1 VEQVASGNPEAVAVT
16 RVTPNPYDASCP
28 SRGTLDRLGNKW
40 SLLIVNLLRDRTM
53 RFAELQREIEGISQK
68 MLTQT
73 LRGLERDGLAER
85 TVYAEVPPRVEY
97 RLTSMG
103 QTLVGPISSVVKW
116 TASHLDEIEA
126 AQSRYDRAQAAR

>member
-1 VEQVASGNPEAVAVT
+1 M
-16 RVTPNPYDASCP
+16 TPNPYDASCP
-28 SRGTLDRLGNKW
+28 SRGTLHRLGDKW

-53 RFAELQREIEGISQK
+53 RFAELQRRIEGVSQK

-73 LRGLERDGLAER
+73 LRGLERDGLVER
-85 TVYAEVPPRVEY
+85 KVYPEVPPRVEY

-103 QTLVGPISSVVKW
+103 RSLVGPVSSVVKW
-116 TASHLDEIEA
+116 TTRHLGEIEA

>member
-1 VEQVASGNPEAVAVT
+1 
-16 RVTPNPYDASCP
+16 
-28 SRGTLDRLGNKW
+28 
-40 SLLIVNLLRDRTM
+40 M

-73 LRGLERDGLAER
+73 LRGLERDGLAKR

-103 QTLVGPISSVVKW
+103 RTLVGPISSVVKW
-116 TASHLDEIEA
+116 AANHLDEIEV